1 MRKGYGFTSKTII
14 LARTLFFFFFCI
26 FRSR

>member
-1 MRKGYGFTSKTII
+1 MIKGYGFTSKTII
-14 LARTLFFFFFCI
+14 LAGTLFFFFCI